1 VKHAVPFQWSRLALR
16 TGLAVDYDYSIES
29 PENIDLF
36 QILLKAGMQWQP
48 LPFRFTR
55 LRLFAMRTMLAPI
68 SSLLAG
74 VTLLLLGHGLLN
86 TLLTLRGVAEGYS
99 TGMIGLLMS
108 GYFAG
113 FLIGT
118 WLAPSLIRRIGHI
131 RTFSFYAALA
141 ATAVLLHVLIVNPW
155 VWLVLRVMYGVA
167 LVTLYIVIESWL
179 NAQVSGEKRGQ
190 VFAVYMAVNLGSLA
204 AAQQLLGLASP
215 MAFTLFALATI
226 LIGGAMMP
234 ITLTRQPQPTLPDVP
249 STDLLQLARIAPLP
263 LMAAGISGF
272 ALGGFWGLA
281 PVYAGQ
287 VGFDD
292 AGIGLMMSVAI
303 LGGALLQWPIGLL
316 SDRFERRVVL
326 LWVVTLAT
334 FLSLGSA
341 VLGAGP
347 ALLGLMFIWGGLA
360 FSIYSIAVAQMV
372 DHLNPDEI
380 LSGSSGLLLAN
391 GFGAAFGPV
400 VAGGLMHLTGPVA
413 LPLFYAV
420 SLGVLAF
427 YAFYRPR
434 KVMDLITEPHGRFT
448 PILRTSPTVME
459 LMPDA
464 PEGLATKEPANED
477 ELDDIPAAKPQQE
490 PEQRTES

>member
-490 PEQRTES
+490 PEQRTGS

>member
-1 VKHAVPFQWSRLALR
+1 MKHAVPFQWSRLALR

-434 KVMDLITEPHGRFT
+434 KVMDLVTEPHGRFT

>member
-1 VKHAVPFQWSRLALR
+1 TRHLYSSAESSVCCRPLEDKPAWRRLSL
-16 TGLAVDYDYSIES
+16 
-29 PENIDLF
+29 
-36 QILLKAGMQWQP
+36 
-48 LPFRFTR
+48 RFTS

-68 SSLLAG
+68 SSLLVG

-108 GYFAG
+108 GYFSG

-141 ATAVLLHVLIVNPW
+141 ATAVLLHVMIVNPW

-179 NAQVSGEKRGQ
+179 NAQVGGEKRGQ
-190 VFAVYMAVNLGSLA
+190 VFAIYMAVNLGSLA
-204 AAQQLLGLASP
+204 AAQQLLGLDSP

-263 LMAAGISGF
+263 LMAAGVSGF

-281 PVYAGQ
+281 PVYASQ
-287 VGFDD
+287 VGFDA
-292 AGIGLMMSVAI
+292 AGVGLMMSVTI
-303 LGGALLQWPIGLL
+303 LGGAVLQWPIGLL
-316 SDRFERRVVL
+316 SDRFERRIVL
-326 LWVVTLAT
+326 LWVVTLAAALPLVAT
-334 FLSLGSA
+334 ILEASNL
-341 VLGAGP
+341 
-347 ALLGLMFIWGGLA
+347 LLGLMFVWGGLA

-380 LSGSSGLLLAN
+380 LSGSSGLLLSN
-391 GFGAAFGPV
+391 GFGAALGPV
-400 VAGGLMHLTGPVA
+400 AAGGLMHLAGPVA
-413 LPLFYAV
+413 LPVFYAV
-420 SLGVLAF
+420 SLGILSF

-434 KVMDLITEPHGRFT
+434 KVMDLVTEPHGHFT

-464 PEGLATKEPANED
+464 PEVPPTEELIPDE
-477 ELDDIPAAKPQQE
+477 ELDDLPPEEPTLEPETQ
-490 PEQRTES
+490 PEQRTGS

>member
-1 VKHAVPFQWSRLALR
+1 MKSL
-16 TGLAVDYDYSIES
+16 I
-29 PENIDLF
+29 
-36 QILLKAGMQWQP
+36 
-48 LPFRFTR
+48 
-55 LRLFAMRTMLAPI
+55 API

-74 VTLLLLGHGLLN
+74 VALLLLGHGLLN
-86 TLLTLRGVAEGYS
+86 TLLTLRGIAEGYS
-99 TGMIGLLMS
+99 TGMVGLLMS
-108 GYFAG
+108 GYFGG

-141 ATAVLLHVLIVNPW
+141 ATVVLLHVLIVNPW
-155 VWLVLRVMYGVA
+155 VWLALRVMYGIA
-167 LVTLYIVIESWL
+167 LVTLYMVIESWL
-179 NAQVSGEKRGQ
+179 NAQVGGEKRGQ

-204 AAQQLLGLASP
+204 AAQQLLGLDSP
-215 MAFTLFALATI
+215 MEFTLFALATI
-226 LIGGAMMP
+226 FIGGAMMP
-234 ITLTRQPQPTLPDVP
+234 ITLTRQPQPSLPDVP
-249 STDLLQLARIAPLP
+249 PTDLLQLARIAPLP

-287 VGFDD
+287 VGFDA
-292 AGIGLMMSVAI
+292 AGIGLMMSVTI

-316 SDRFERRVVL
+316 SDRFERRSVL
-326 LWVVTLAT
+326 LWVAALAAA
-334 FLSLGSA
+334 LPLGLT
-341 VLGAGP
+341 VLEAGP
-347 ALLGLMFIWGGLA
+347 ALLAVMFVWGGLA
-360 FSIYSIAVAQMV
+360 FAIYSIAVAQMV

-400 VAGGLMHLTGPVA
+400 IAGGLMHLAGPVA

-434 KVMDLITEPHGRFT
+434 RVIDLVTEPHGHFT
-448 PILRTSPTVME
+448 PVLRTSPTVME

-464 PEGLATKEPANED
+464 PEAATPEPANEE
-477 ELDDIPAAKPQQE
+477 ELDDLPPEE
-490 PEQRTES
+490 PFEQKRTGT